1 MSVNDTLQNLV
12 NKDYNELL
20 GFAEIAI
27 GKIYPACQAIDEENN
42 GVLMMTSIILSAI
55 AADGKLT
62 ELEKKFIQELLNLS
76 NEQMERYTAS
86 YDSEMAELTDK
97 FADALTP
104 ELKAAVVMLVS
115 TVAACD
121 ETISREETA
130 FIQKLLD

>member
-1 MSVNDTLQNLV
+1 MELGNTLQNLV
-12 NKDYNELL
+12 NKDYDELL
-20 GFAEIAI
+20 SFAKMAI
-27 GKIYPACQAIDEENN
+27 GKIYPACQAVDEENN

-62 ELEKKFIQELLNLS
+62 ELEKKFIKELLSLTDEQLS
-76 NEQMERYTAS
+76 RYIAT

-97 FADALTP
+97 FADKLTP
-104 ELKAAVVMLVS
+104 ELKADTVLLVC